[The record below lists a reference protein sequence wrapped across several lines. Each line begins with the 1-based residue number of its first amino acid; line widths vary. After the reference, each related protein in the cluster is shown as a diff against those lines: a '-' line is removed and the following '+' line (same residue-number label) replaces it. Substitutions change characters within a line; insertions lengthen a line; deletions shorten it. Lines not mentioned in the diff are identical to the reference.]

1 MGGIKKAKS
10 YCSLSLPILEPG
22 ASNIQRMTVE
32 ETDHKMCEK
41 AEKILAVELRMLK
54 DHMDVKRWEGKM
66 EFKCVR
72 VKLNTVVRYWKLNQC
87 F

>member
-10 YCSLSLPILEPG
+10 YCSQSLPILEPG

-41 AEKILAVELRMLK
+41 AEKILAVE
-54 DHMDVKRWEGKM
+54 
-66 EFKCVR
+66 F
-72 VKLNTVVRYWKLNQC
+72 
-87 F
+87 